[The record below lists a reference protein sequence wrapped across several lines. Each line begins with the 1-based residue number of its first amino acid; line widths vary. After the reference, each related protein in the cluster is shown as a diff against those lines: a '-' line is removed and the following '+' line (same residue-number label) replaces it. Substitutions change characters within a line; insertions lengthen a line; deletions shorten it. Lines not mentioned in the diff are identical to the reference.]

1 MKAVLALIVIYVGT
15 FLVAIQG
22 ASNSPVEASAQS
34 SAKSALTKSIDP
46 AKEAD
51 IRSLLELV
59 GARDAIQDTASTATE
74 QYRQKVLE
82 TSGNTDRAQAFTNNY
97 LAEFQK
103 KFDAS
108 AVDEQLVGIYDK
120 HFSDEEIKGLLEFYG
135 SPLGQKVA
143 AELPKINREVQFAT
157 RTASSQAARQAWQDL
172 RRDGAQIGAQL
183 GNSPYAGENPRPFAN
198 RRHGLNAST
207 QSQQPPA
214 SNQQV
219 SADSSK
225 P

>member
-22 ASNSPVEASAQS
+22 ASNSPVEASEQS
-34 SAKSALTKSIDP
+34 SAKTTLTKSP

-59 GARDAIQDTASTATE
+59 GAKDAIQDAASNATE
-74 QYRQKVLE
+74 QYREKVME
-82 TSGNTDRAQAFTNNY
+82 TSASNDRAQAFTNNY
-97 LAEFQK
+97 LSEFQK
-103 KFDAS
+103 KFDGN
-108 AVDEQLVGIYDK
+108 AVNEQLVGIYDK

-135 SPLGQKVA
+135 SPFGQKVA

-157 RTASSQAARQAWQDL
+157 RSASTQAARQAWQDL
-172 RRDGAQIGAQL
+172 RAEYP
-183 GNSPYAGENPRPFAN
+183 NAGENPRPRAGAPLGALQESAN
-198 RRHGLNAST
+198 RRRGLNAST
-207 QSQQPPA
+207 QPQPTA
-214 SNQQV
+214 NQQV
-219 SADSSK
+219 SADSSQ

>member
-22 ASNSPVEASAQS
+22 ASNSPVEASVQAS
-34 SAKSALTKSIDP
+34 PKTALSKFIDP

-59 GARDAIQDTASTATE
+59 GAKDAIQDAAGTATE

-82 TSGNTDRAQAFTNNY
+82 TSANTDRAQAFTNNY

-103 KFDAS
+103 KFDAN
-108 AVDEQLVGIYDK
+108 AVNEQLVGIYDK

-143 AELPKINREVQFAT
+143 GELPKINREVQFAT

-172 RRDGAQIGAQL
+172 RAEYPG
-183 GNSPYAGENPRPFAN
+183 AGEDSRPLAS
-198 RRHGLNAST
+198 RRRLNASAP
-207 QSQQPPA
+207 QQQPA
-214 SNQQV
+214 ANTQI
-219 SADSSK
+219 SADSSQ